1 MKFGQVPDPSII
13 DFTIPKTPQATLD
26 LLKKNKAD
34 KPLEVY
40 VGCAK
45 WNKTDLKGFYPRGTK
60 DELAYYST
68 QFNSIE
74 LNATFYNSPS
84 KQQVET
90 WRDKTPDNFKFF
102 PKIPQSISHY
112 SRLLNTDERVK
123 EFVDSTAMFD
133 DKLGMAFL
141 QLIDN
146 FKPKDFDRLADF
158 LERFP
163 QYPLAVEVRNEE
175 WFKPEVAEKFYE
187 VLENTNKTNIL
198 VDTAGR
204 RDMMH
209 MRLTTPTAFVR
220 YVGANHPSDYT
231 RLDEWIHTI
240 VEWKEAGL
248 QQLYFFIHQ
257 NVELESPLLAAHFI
271 EKLNKAIGT
280 NIAIPQKPEA
290 SKAKTKKETP
300 PTLF

>member
-1 MKFGQVPDPSII
+1 MKFGQVADPSTI
-13 DFTIPKTPQATLD
+13 DFSIPKTAAETIE
-26 LLKKNKAD
+26 LLKRYKND
-34 KPLEVY
+34 QEMEVY

-84 KQQVET
+84 KSQVET

-112 SRLLNTDERVK
+112 GRLLNADEKVK
-123 EFVDSTAMFD
+123 DFVDATVLFE

-146 FKPKDFDRLADF
+146 YKPKDFDRLESF
-158 LERFP
+158 LKNFP
-163 QYPLAVEVRNEE
+163 KGYPLAVEVRNQE
-175 WFKPEVAEKFYE
+175 WFTPEVSEKFYKL
-187 VLENTNKTNIL
+187 LEDSHKTNVL

-231 RLDEWIHTI
+231 RLDEWIDTI
-240 VEWKEAGL
+240 VEWKKAGL

-257 NVELESPLLAAHFI
+257 NVEKESPLLAAHFI
-271 EKLNKAIGT
+271 KNLNKAIGT
-280 NIAIPQKPEA
+280 NLHIPVKPDD
-290 SKAKTKKETP
+290 KNGK
-300 PTLF
+300 

>member
-1 MKFGQVPDPSII
+1 MKFGQVTDPSII
-13 DFTIPKTPQATLD
+13 DFSIPDTAPQTID
-26 LLKKNKAD
+26 LLKRNKNGGD
-34 KPLEVY
+34 MEVY

-60 DELAYYST
+60 DELAYYAT

-84 KQQVET
+84 KDQVET
-90 WRDKTPDNFKFF
+90 WKNKTPDNFKFF

-112 SRLLNTDERVK
+112 GRLLNADEKVK
-123 EFVDSTAMFD
+123 TFVDATVLFEN
-133 DKLGMAFL
+133 KLGMAFL

-146 FKPKDFDRLADF
+146 FKPKDFDRLELF
-158 LERFP
+158 LKNFP
-163 QYPLAVEVRNEE
+163 KGYPLAVEVRNQE
-175 WFKPEVAEKFYE
+175 WFTPEIAEKFYNLLE
-187 VLENTNKTNIL
+187 VHNKTNVL

-220 YVGANHPSDYT
+220 YVGANHPTDYS
-231 RLDEWIHTI
+231 RLDEWIDTI
-240 VEWKEAGL
+240 VKWKDAGL
-248 QQLYFFIHQ
+248 QNLYFFIHQ

-271 EKLNKAIGT
+271 KNLNKAIGT
-280 NIAIPQKPEA
+280 NLHIPDKPDN
-290 SKAKTKKETP
+290 SKK
-300 PTLF
+300 

>member
-13 DFTIPKTPQATLD
+13 DFTIPPTPPETIQ
-26 LLKKNKAD
+26 LLNENKD
-34 KPLEVY
+34 NNPMEVY

-90 WRDKTPDNFKFF
+90 WRDKTPKDFKFF
-102 PKIPQSISHY
+102 PKIPQSISHF
-112 SRLLNTDERVK
+112 SRLLNTDEKVK
-123 EFVDSTAMFD
+123 EFVDSTALFE
-133 DKLGMAFL
+133 DKFGMAFL

-146 FKPKDFDRLADF
+146 FKPKDFDRLEKFLKDF
-158 LERFP
+158 P
-163 QYPLAVEVRNEE
+163 KGYPLAVEVRNEE
-175 WFKPEVAEKFYE
+175 WFKPEVAEKFYKL
-187 VLENTNKTNIL
+187 LEETNKTNVL

-220 YVGANHPSDYT
+220 YVGANHRSDYT
-231 RLDEWIHTI
+231 RLDEWIDTI
-240 VEWKEAGL
+240 VIWKEAGL
-248 QQLYFFIHQ
+248 KQLYFFIHQ
-257 NVELESPLLAAHFI
+257 NVEVESPLLAAHFI

-280 NIAIPQKPEA
+280 NLPIPKKPDDP
-290 SKAKTKKETP
+290 KKGGNG
-300 PTLF
+300 TLF

>member
-13 DFTIPKTPQATLD
+13 DFTIPPTPPETIA
-26 LLKKNKAD
+26 LLNENKD
-34 KPLEVY
+34 DNPIEVY

-90 WRDKTPDNFKFF
+90 WREKTPKDFKFF
-102 PKIPQSISHY
+102 PKIPQSISHF
-112 SRLLNTDERVK
+112 SRLLNTDEKVK
-123 EFVDSTAMFD
+123 EFVDATVLFE

-146 FKPKDFDRLADF
+146 FKPKDFERLEKF
-158 LERFP
+158 LKEFP
-163 QYPLAVEVRNEE
+163 KGYPLAVEVRNEE
-175 WFKPEVAEKFYE
+175 WFKPEVSEKFYKL
-187 VLENTNKTNIL
+187 LEETNKTNVL

-231 RLDEWIHTI
+231 RLDEWIDII
-240 VEWKEAGL
+240 VEWKKAGL
-248 QQLYFFIHQ
+248 RRLYFFIHQ
-257 NVELESPLLAAHFI
+257 NVEVESPLLAAHFI

-280 NIAIPQKPEA
+280 NLPIPKKPDDP
-290 SKAKTKKETP
+290 KKGGS
-300 PTLF
+300 TLF

>member
-1 MKFGQVPDPSII
+1 MKFGQVEDPSII
-13 DFTIPKTPQATLD
+13 DFSIPKTPQVSID
-26 LLKKNKAD
+26 LLERNRIN

-40 VGCAK
+40 IGCAK
-45 WNKTDLKGFYPRGTK
+45 WNKNDLKGFYPRGTK

-84 KQQVET
+84 KAQVET
-90 WRDKTPDNFKFF
+90 WKDKTPDGFKFF
-102 PKIPQSISHY
+102 PKIPQSISHFG
-112 SRLLNTDERVK
+112 RLLNSEEKVK
-123 EFVDSTAMFD
+123 AFVDSTVLFEE
-133 DKLGMAFL
+133 KLGMAFL

-146 FKPKDFDRLADF
+146 FKPKDFDRLESF
-158 LERFP
+158 LKEFP
-163 QYPLAVEVRNEE
+163 KGYPLAVEVRNEE
-175 WFKPEVAEKFYE
+175 WFREPTAERYYKL
-187 VLENTNKTNIL
+187 LEETNKTNIL

-231 RLDEWIHTI
+231 RLDEWVKTI
-240 VEWKEAGL
+240 LAWKEAGL
-248 QQLYFFIHQ
+248 QKLYFFIHQ
-257 NVELESPLLAAHFI
+257 NIEIESPLLAAHFI
-271 EKLNKAIGT
+271 EKLNKTLGT
-280 NIAIPQKPEA
+280 TLHIPQKPMN
-290 SKAKTKKETP
+290 SKNTTT

>member
-13 DFTIPKTPQATLD
+13 DFTIPPTPPETIQ
-26 LLKKNKAD
+26 LLNENKD
-34 KPLEVY
+34 NNPMEVY

-90 WRDKTPDNFKFF
+90 WRDKTPKDFKFF
-102 PKIPQSISHY
+102 PKIPQSISHF
-112 SRLLNTDERVK
+112 SRLLNTDEKVK
-123 EFVDSTAMFD
+123 EFVDSTALFE
-133 DKLGMAFL
+133 DKFGMAFL

-146 FKPKDFDRLADF
+146 FKPKDFDRLEKFLKDF
-158 LERFP
+158 P
-163 QYPLAVEVRNEE
+163 KGYPLAVEVRNEE
-175 WFKPEVAEKFYE
+175 WFKPEVAEKFYKL
-187 VLENTNKTNIL
+187 LEETNKTNVL

-231 RLDEWIHTI
+231 RLDEWIDTI
-240 VEWKEAGL
+240 VIWKEAGL
-248 QQLYFFIHQ
+248 KQLYFFIHQ
-257 NVELESPLLAAHFI
+257 NVEVESPLLAAHFI

-280 NIAIPQKPEA
+280 NLPIPKKPDDP
-290 SKAKTKKETP
+290 KKGGNG
-300 PTLF
+300 TLF

>member
-13 DFTIPKTPQATLD
+13 DFTIPPTPPETIA
-26 LLKKNKAD
+26 LLNENKND
-34 KPLEVY
+34 NPLEVY

-90 WRDKTPDNFKFF
+90 WREKTPKDFKFF
-102 PKIPQSISHY
+102 PKIPQSISHF
-112 SRLLNTDERVK
+112 SRLLNTDEKVK
-123 EFVDSTAMFD
+123 EFVDATVLFE
-133 DKLGMAFL
+133 DKFGMAFL

-146 FKPKDFDRLADF
+146 FKPKDFDRLEKF
-158 LERFP
+158 LKEFP
-163 QYPLAVEVRNEE
+163 KGYPLAVEVRNEE
-175 WFKPEVAEKFYE
+175 WFKPEVAEKFYKL
-187 VLENTNKTNIL
+187 LEETNKTNVL

-220 YVGANHPSDYT
+220 YVGANHHSDYT
-231 RLDEWIHTI
+231 RLDELIETI
-240 VEWKEAGL
+240 VEWKKAGL
-248 QQLYFFIHQ
+248 RRLYFFIHQ
-257 NVELESPLLAAHFI
+257 NVEVESPLLAAHFI

-280 NIAIPQKPEA
+280 NLPIPKKPDDP
-290 SKAKTKKETP
+290 KKGGS
-300 PTLF
+300 TLF

>member
-13 DFTIPKTPQATLD
+13 DFTIPPTPPATIA
-26 LLKKNKAD
+26 LLNENKND
-34 KPLEVY
+34 NPLEVY

-90 WRDKTPDNFKFF
+90 WREKTPKDFKFF
-102 PKIPQSISHY
+102 PKIPQSISHF
-112 SRLLNTDERVK
+112 SRLLNTDEKVK
-123 EFVDSTAMFD
+123 EFVDSTVLFE

-146 FKPKDFDRLADF
+146 FKPKDFERLEKF
-158 LERFP
+158 LKEFP
-163 QYPLAVEVRNEE
+163 KGYPLAVEVRNEE
-175 WFKPEVAEKFYE
+175 WFKPEVAEKFYKL
-187 VLENTNKTNIL
+187 LEETNKTNVL

-231 RLDEWIHTI
+231 RLDEWIDTI
-240 VEWKEAGL
+240 VEWKKAGL
-248 QQLYFFIHQ
+248 RRLYFFIHQ
-257 NVELESPLLAAHFI
+257 NVEVESPLLAAHFI

-280 NIAIPQKPEA
+280 NLPIPKKPDDP
-290 SKAKTKKETP
+290 KKGGS
-300 PTLF
+300 TLF

>member
-13 DFTIPKTPQATLD
+13 DFTIPPTPPETIQ
-26 LLKKNKAD
+26 LLNENKD
-34 KPLEVY
+34 NNPMEVY

-90 WRDKTPDNFKFF
+90 WRDKTPKDFKFF
-102 PKIPQSISHY
+102 PKIPQSISHF
-112 SRLLNTDERVK
+112 SRLLNTDEKVK
-123 EFVDSTAMFD
+123 EFVDSTALFE
-133 DKLGMAFL
+133 DKFGMAFL

-146 FKPKDFDRLADF
+146 FKPKDFDRL
-158 LERFP
+158 ERFLKDFP
-163 QYPLAVEVRNEE
+163 KGYPLAVEVRNEE
-175 WFKPEVAEKFYE
+175 WFKQEVAEKFYK
-187 VLENTNKTNIL
+187 VLEETNKTNVL

-231 RLDEWIHTI
+231 RLDEWIDTI

-248 QQLYFFIHQ
+248 KQLYFFIHQ
-257 NVELESPLLAAHFI
+257 NVEVESPLLAAHFI

-280 NIAIPQKPEA
+280 NLPIPKKPDDP
-290 SKAKTKKETP
+290 KKGGNG
-300 PTLF
+300 TLF

>member
-1 MKFGQVPDPSII
+1 MKFGQVDDPSEI
-13 DFTIPKTPQATLD
+13 DFTIPKTTQETFD
-26 LLKKNKAD
+26 LLERCKTGE
-34 KPLEVY
+34 PMEVY

-84 KQQVET
+84 KEQVET
-90 WRDKTPDNFKFF
+90 WKNKTPEGFKFF

-112 SRLLNTDERVK
+112 GRLLNSAEKVET
-123 EFVDSTAMFD
+123 FVDSTVLFD

-141 QLIDN
+141 QLIEN
-146 FKPKDFDRLADF
+146 FKPKDFDRLESF
-158 LERFP
+158 LRSFP
-163 QYPLAVEVRNEE
+163 IGYPLAVEVRNAE
-175 WFKPEVAEKFYE
+175 WFTPGTAERYYKL
-187 VLENTNKTNIL
+187 LEDTNKTNVL

-220 YVGANHPSDYT
+220 YVGANHPTDYS
-231 RLDEWIHTI
+231 RLDEWIDTI
-240 VEWKEAGL
+240 VQWKEAGL

-257 NVELESPLLAAHFI
+257 NVEVESPLLAAHFI
-271 EKLNKAIGT
+271 EKLNKAIGS
-280 NIAIPQKPEA
+280 NLHIPQKPGD
-290 SKAKTKKETP
+290 AKTPQTA